1 MAKVLLLHAR
11 LMLRNTL
18 TQEQLTV
25 TCAEV
30 WVEILLWFN
39 KIPKARYVLSSPC
52 KDEIMEGVI
61 SWDIT
66 RQENFTK
73 EE

>member
-25 TCAEV
+25 TCAEE

-39 KIPKARYVLSSPC
+39 KIPKARYVPSSPC

-73 EE
+73 EK